1 MITFLPEIFIFLF
14 IFALTF
20 GFILWHYLPIFI
32 LVVNGLYF
40 LVGMTMFAGTGGIS
54 IILFIFN
61 IPSFAVIGL
70 YCFIYF
76 GFIRQKT
83 KITEIELPGFV
94 MQRKGRL

>member
-1 MITFLPEIFIFLF
+1 MIAFLPEIFIFLF
-14 IFALTF
+14 IFNLIF

-40 LVGMTMFAGTGGIS
+40 LVGMTAFSGTGGIG

-83 KITEIELPGFV
+83 KITEIELSSFV

>member
-1 MITFLPEIFIFLF
+1 MFSILLVFIFLF
-14 IFALTF
+14 TISILI
-20 GFILWHYLPIFI
+20 GYILWYYLPIFI

-40 LVGMTMFAGTGGIS
+40 FVGMTTFAGIGGIS

-83 KITEIELPGFV
+83 KITEIEFPSFE
-94 MQRKGRL
+94 MQSKGRL